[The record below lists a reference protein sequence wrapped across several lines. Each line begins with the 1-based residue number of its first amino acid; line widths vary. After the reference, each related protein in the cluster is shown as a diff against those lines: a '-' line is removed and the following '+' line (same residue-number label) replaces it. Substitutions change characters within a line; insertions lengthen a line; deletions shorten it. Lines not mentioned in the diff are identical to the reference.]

1 MLILYSAG
9 SRRPENA
16 VSTLFFVT
24 DYMKRLLSIVL
35 LASALGASAQVHSY
49 VDQQLDSLKSSRKVI
64 TFGGQETGQGVS
76 QVPVDSVRR
85 LVDAFYY
92 DQFRHFQDPAA
103 PYFLFMSKDAQLA
116 MGVGGCVRM
125 RAYFDWGGAVNSSGF
140 APYLIDINPDPRHD
154 RAFGTS
160 PAGTSLFFRVIGRN
174 KRFGNYQLYIEANF
188 NGYERRDFH
197 LKKAYAVINNW
208 TIGYAS
214 STFSDPA
221 AVPPTVDAQGP
232 NNKVSPT
239 NVVVRWIK
247 PFGKRW
253 SVALSAETPSSNIT
267 EEDAVCESVD
277 DWMPDFAA
285 FVQYEWSQTAHVR
298 LAGILRTLPYRN
310 MVEGKN
316 RNKAGWG
323 VQLSSVLHPTR
334 QITLY
339 GSVNGGKG
347 YESLGGDLQIGKYD
361 LIPDPRHPGEMYA
374 PAAVAWNVGLQ
385 YNFTPSL
392 FVSANYSQSHYMPHG
407 SEMAP
412 DEYKTGRVIAANVFW
427 NLTPRI
433 QVGAEFDM
441 GQRVNHDGAS
451 RWARRASAMAQFAF

>member
-1 MLILYSAG
+1 
-9 SRRPENA
+9 
-16 VSTLFFVT
+16 
-24 DYMKRLLSIVL
+24 MKRLLSLVL
-35 LASALGASAQVHSY
+35 VASALGAVAQVHSY
-49 VDQQLDSLKSSRKVI
+49 VDQQLDSLKSSHKVI
-64 TFGGQETGQGVS
+64 TFGEQSPGKGVGQAYA
-76 QVPVDSVRR
+76 DSVRQ
-85 LVDAFYY
+85 LVDKFYF

-116 MGVGGCVRM
+116 MGIGGC
-125 RAYFDWGGAVNSSGF
+125 
-140 APYLIDINPDPRHD
+140 DPRHD
-154 RAFGTS
+154 RTFGTT
-160 PAGTSLFFRVIGRN
+160 PAGSSLFFRVIGQN
-174 KRFGNYQLYIEANF
+174 KKLGDYQLYIEANF
-188 NGYERRDFH
+188 NGYKGRDFH
-197 LKKAYAVINNW
+197 LKKAYAIINDW
-208 TIGYAS
+208 TIGYAN

-239 NVVVRWIK
+239 NVLVRWLK
-247 PFGKRW
+247 PIGKRW

-285 FVQYEWSQTAHVR
+285 FVQYAWSQTAHVR
-298 LAGILRTLPYRN
+298 FAGILRTLPYRD
-310 MVEGKN
+310 MVEGRN
-316 RNKAGWG
+316 HNKAGWG
-323 VQLSSVLHPTR
+323 LQLSTVLHPTC
-334 QITLY
+334 QITFY

-347 YESLGGDLQIGKYD
+347 YESLGGDLQIGNYD
-361 LIPDPRHPGEMYA
+361 LIPDPARPGTMYA

-407 SEMAP
+407 ADMAP
-412 DEYKTGRVIAANVFW
+412 DEYKTGRMIAANVFW
-427 NLTPRI
+427 NLTARI

-451 RWARRASAMAQFAF
+451 RWARRVGAMAQFSF

>member
-1 MLILYSAG
+1 
-9 SRRPENA
+9 
-16 VSTLFFVT
+16 
-24 DYMKRLLSIVL
+24 MKRLLSLVL
-35 LASALGASAQVHSY
+35 VASALGAVAQVHSY
-49 VDQQLDSLKSSRKVI
+49 VDQQLDSLKSSHKVI
-64 TFGGQETGQGVS
+64 TFGEQSPGKGVGQAYA
-76 QVPVDSVRR
+76 DSVRQ
-85 LVDAFYY
+85 LVDKFYF

-116 MGVGGCVRM
+116 MGIGGCVRM
-125 RAYFDWGGAVNSSGF
+125 RGYYDWGGAVNASGF
-140 APYLIDINPDPRHD
+140 APYLISMNPDPRHD
-154 RAFGTS
+154 RTFGTT
-160 PAGTSLFFRVIGRN
+160 PAGSSLFFRVIGQN
-174 KRFGNYQLYIEANF
+174 KKLGDYQLYIEANF
-188 NGYERRDFH
+188 NGYKGRDFH
-197 LKKAYAVINNW
+197 LKKAYAIINDW
-208 TIGYAS
+208 TIGYAN

-239 NVVVRWIK
+239 NVLVRWLK
-247 PFGKRW
+247 PIGKRW

-285 FVQYEWSQTAHVR
+285 FVQYAWSQTAHVR
-298 LAGILRTLPYRN
+298 FAGILRTLPYRD
-310 MVEGKN
+310 MVEGRN
-316 RNKAGWG
+316 HNKAGWG
-323 VQLSSVLHPTR
+323 LQLSTVLHPTC
-334 QITLY
+334 QITFY

-347 YESLGGDLQIGKYD
+347 YESLGGDLQIGNYD
-361 LIPDPRHPGEMYA
+361 LIPDPARPGTMYA

-407 SEMAP
+407 ADMAP
-412 DEYKTGRVIAANVFW
+412 DEYKTGRMIAANVFW
-427 NLTPRI
+427 NLTARI

-451 RWARRASAMAQFAF
+451 RRAGRVGAMAQFSF